1 MRRERACSVEKR
13 EGVENDSVLRL
24 TYSVIIEKSRDDLVT
39 ICFEGG
45 VNSNAYSCEV
55 FKEGIVALDNIS
67 RGESSGTWR
76 APLSYIGS
84 DRQVVWMQRMTPNK
98 FVEPALCQVIAKL
111 LFGRL
116 LA

>member
-1 MRRERACSVEKR
+1 MRRERDCSVEKR

-24 TYSVIIEKSRDDLVT
+24 TYSVIIKESRDDLVT
-39 ICFEGG
+39 ICLEGRI
-45 VNSNAYSCEV
+45 NSNAYSCEI
-55 FKEGIVALDNIS
+55 FEEGVVALDNIP
-67 RGESSGTWR
+67 RGKSSGAWR

-111 LFGRL
+111 LFGRF